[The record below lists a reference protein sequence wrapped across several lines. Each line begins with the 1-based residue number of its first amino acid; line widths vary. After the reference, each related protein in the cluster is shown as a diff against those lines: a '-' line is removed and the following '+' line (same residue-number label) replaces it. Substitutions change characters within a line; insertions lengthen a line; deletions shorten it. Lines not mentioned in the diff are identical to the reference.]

1 MIREGYLKE
10 YISGT
15 QQQKDKGERV
25 INVITP
31 EMSSIKNIKKRI
43 YNLNKSYL
51 IFEYEHNEHE
61 VISFSKKEFVHNEEA
76 KITPRVLEVQMTH
89 EGIDKCT
96 VKRIL
101 INTGAMKNIMYF
113 KCFKEMGINDC
124 H

>member
-25 INVITP
+25 INMITP

-51 IFEYEHNEHE
+51 ISEYEHNEHE
-61 VISFSKKEFVHNEEA
+61 LISFSKKEFVHNEEQ
-76 KITPRVLEVQMTH
+76 RSLQ
-89 EGIDKCT
+89 
-96 VKRIL
+96 
-101 INTGAMKNIMYF
+101 
-113 KCFKEMGINDC
+113 
-124 H
+124 